1 MAFYSSQFGMGYE
14 GNQNQAISKLEK
26 RAFRRRRNFSMVK
39 KNFGLKGIALISC
52 LMLVL
57 ATGCGQNS
65 KAAADTTKNSE
76 ATKIVAPQKVKI
88 GYSQLRISLPI
99 FVAAEKGIFKNNGLD
114 VELEM
119 FDTAQP
125 LMDALCGGKIDV
137 AGYTAFPITM
147 SGQLRS
153 KTDLYYS
160 TAIMEDDKHPL
171 SMLMVKKDSS
181 ISSIKDLK
189 GKRIGILPTLA
200 YKAWLGVI
208 LKENGISVDDV
219 TIQNVAPAMTTSA
232 LESGTVDAMF
242 TIDPAV
248 TTTIQKGIGKLLY
261 EGAIV
266 PKYMGSPFPFGS
278 FNMTKAFV
286 DKNPDTA
293 KKIVKS
299 LDEAIDFISANQQEA
314 KKMMANYLPD
324 AQKPFVASFPDASF
338 LKSTEFSAEAL
349 MKVADLYKN
358 QGIINGPIDLSK
370 LVYTYTP

>member
-1 MAFYSSQFGMGYE
+1 MTKNY
-14 GNQNQAISKLEK
+14 
-26 RAFRRRRNFSMVK
+26 FRLIN
-39 KNFGLKGIALISC
+39 IALISC

-65 KAAADTTKNSE
+65 KAAPAADTTKNSE
-76 ATKIVAPQKVKI
+76 STQTSALQKVKI
-88 GYSQLRISLPI
+88 GYSQVRISLPI
-99 FVAAEKGIFKNNGLD
+99 FVAAEQGIFKKNGLD

-125 LMDALCGGKIDV
+125 LMDALCGGKVDV
-137 AGYTAFPITM
+137 AGYTALPITF

-153 KTDLYYS
+153 KTDLYYT
-160 TAIMEDDKHPL
+160 TAIMEDDAHPL

-181 ISSIKDLK
+181 ISSIKELK
-189 GKRIGILPTLA
+189 GKKIGILPTAA
-200 YKAWLGVI
+200 YKAWLVMI
-208 LKENGISVDDV
+208 LKENGISSEDV
-219 TIQNVAPAMTTSA
+219 TIQNVAPAMTPSA

-266 PKYMGSPFPFGS
+266 PKYLGSPFPFGS
-278 FNMTKAFV
+278 FNMTKDFV
-286 DKNPDTA
+286 AKNPDTA

-299 LDEAIDFISANQQEA
+299 LDEAIDFINANQQEA

-324 AQKPFVASFPDASF
+324 AQKPFVTSYPDASF

-358 QGIINGPIDLSK
+358 QGIINEPMDLSK
-370 LVYTYTP
+370 SVYQYTP